1 MDKNE
6 ILINRIDLRSRGIPP
21 EIARSAVEGLGQ
33 EVMQNLVQQGLVN
46 PGQMIQLGDLN
57 LETLSLMKVGDAREI
72 RRAIAS
78 ALTKAIAARILRK

>member
-6 ILINRIDLRSRGIPP
+6 ISINRIDLRSRGIPP

-33 EVMQNLVQQGLVN
+33 EVMQNLVQQGIVN
-46 PGQMIQLGDLN
+46 PGQMIELGDLN

-72 RRAIAS
+72 RREIAS
-78 ALTKAIAARILRK
+78 VLTKAIAARILRK

>member
-6 ILINRIDLRSRGIPP
+6 ISINRIDLRSRGIPP

-33 EVMQNLVQQGLVN
+33 EVMQNLVQQGVVN

-57 LETLSLMKVGDAREI
+57 LETLILRKVGDAREI
-72 RRAIAS
+72 RREIARV
-78 ALTKAIAARILRK
+78 LTKAIAARILRK

>member
-6 ILINRIDLRSRGIPP
+6 ISINRIDLRSRGIPP

-33 EVMQNLVQQGLVN
+33 EVMQNLVQQGVVN

-57 LETLSLMKVGDAREI
+57 LETLSLIKVGDAREI
-72 RRAIAS
+72 RREIAS
-78 ALTKAIAARILRK
+78 VLTKAIAARILRK

>member
-6 ILINRIDLRSRGIPP
+6 ISIDRIDLRSRGIPP

-33 EVMQNLVQQGLVN
+33 EVMQNLVQQGVVK

-57 LETLSLMKVGDAREI
+57 LETLSLRKVGDAREI
-72 RRAIAS
+72 RREIARV
-78 ALTKAIAARILRK
+78 LTKAIAARILRK

>member
-6 ILINRIDLRSRGIPP
+6 ISINRIDLRSRGIPP

-33 EVMQNLVQQGLVN
+33 EVMQNLVQQGVVN

-57 LETLSLMKVGDAREI
+57 LETLSLRKVGDAREI
-72 RRAIAS
+72 RREIARV
-78 ALTKAIAARILRK
+78 LTKAIAARILRK

>member
-6 ILINRIDLRSRGIPP
+6 ISINRIDLRSRGIPP

-33 EVMQNLVQQGLVN
+33 EVMQNLVQQGVVN
-46 PGQMIQLGDLN
+46 PGQMIELGDLN

-72 RRAIAS
+72 RREIAS
-78 ALTKAIAARILRK
+78 VLTKAIAARILRK

>member
-33 EVMQNLVQQGLVN
+33 EVMQNLVQQGVVN
-46 PGQMIQLGDLN
+46 PGQLIQLGDLN

-72 RRAIAS
+72 RREIAS
-78 ALTKAIAARILRK
+78 VLTKAIAARILRK

>member
-6 ILINRIDLRSRGIPP
+6 ISINRIDLRSRGIPP

-33 EVMQNLVQQGLVN
+33 EVMQNLVQQGVVN

-72 RRAIAS
+72 RREIARV
-78 ALTKAIAARILRK
+78 LTKAIAARILRK

>member
-6 ILINRIDLRSRGIPP
+6 ISINRIDLRSRGIPP

-33 EVMQNLVQQGLVN
+33 EVMQNLVQQGVVN

-72 RRAIAS
+72 RREIAS
-78 ALTKAIAARILRK
+78 VLTKAITARILRK

>member
-6 ILINRIDLRSRGIPP
+6 ISINRIDLRTRGIPP

-33 EVMQNLVQQGLVN
+33 EVMQNLVQQGVVN

-57 LETLSLMKVGDAREI
+57 LETLSLVKVGDATEI
-72 RRAIAS
+72 RREIARV
-78 ALTKAIAARILRK
+78 LTKAIAARILRK

>member
-6 ILINRIDLRSRGIPP
+6 ISINRIDLRSRGIPP

-57 LETLSLMKVGDAREI
+57 LETLSLRKVGDAREI
-72 RRAIAS
+72 RREIAS

>member
-6 ILINRIDLRSRGIPP
+6 ISINRIDLRSRGIPP

-33 EVMQNLVQQGLVN
+33 EVMQNLVQQGVVN

-57 LETLSLMKVGDAREI
+57 LETLSLKKVGDAREI
-72 RRAIAS
+72 RREIARV
-78 ALTKAIAARILRK
+78 LTKAIAARILRK

>member
-33 EVMQNLVQQGLVN
+33 EVMQNLVQQGVVN

-72 RRAIAS
+72 RREIAS
-78 ALTKAIAARILRK
+78 VLTKAIAARILRK

>member
-6 ILINRIDLRSRGIPP
+6 ISINRIDLRSRGIPP

-33 EVMQNLVQQGLVN
+33 EVMQNLVQQGIVN

-72 RRAIAS
+72 RREIAS
-78 ALTKAIAARILRK
+78 VLTKAIAARILRK

>member
-6 ILINRIDLRSRGIPP
+6 ISINRIDLRSRGIPP

-33 EVMQNLVQQGLVN
+33 EVMQNLVQQGVVK

-72 RRAIAS
+72 RREIAS
-78 ALTKAIAARILRK
+78 VLTKAIAARILRK

>member
-6 ILINRIDLRSRGIPP
+6 ISINRIDLRSRGIPP

-33 EVMQNLVQQGLVN
+33 EVMQNLVQQGIVN

-57 LETLSLMKVGDAREI
+57 LETLSLRKVGDAREI
-72 RRAIAS
+72 RREIARV
-78 ALTKAIAARILRK
+78 LTKAIAARILRK

>member
-6 ILINRIDLRSRGIPP
+6 ISINRIDLRSRGVPP

-33 EVMQNLVQQGLVN
+33 EVMQNLVQQGVVN

-72 RRAIAS
+72 RREIAS
-78 ALTKAIAARILRK
+78 VLTKAIAARILRK

>member
-1 MDKNE
+1 MEKNE
-6 ILINRIDLRSRGIPP
+6 ISINRIDLRSRGIPP

-33 EVMQNLVQQGLVN
+33 EVMQNLVQQGVVK

-72 RRAIAS
+72 RREIAMV
-78 ALTKAIAARILRK
+78 LTKAIAARILRK

>member
-33 EVMQNLVQQGLVN
+33 EVMQNLVQQGVVN

-72 RRAIAS
+72 RREIARV
-78 ALTKAIAARILRK
+78 LTKAIAARILRK

>member
-6 ILINRIDLRSRGIPP
+6 ISINRIDLRSRGIPP

-33 EVMQNLVQQGLVN
+33 EVMQNLVQQGVVN

-72 RRAIAS
+72 RREIAS
-78 ALTKAIAARILRK
+78 VLTKAIAARILRK